1 MIYLLILVA
10 TAAAGSLQLWREHQ
24 RLVRNRY
31 KDVGS
36 YRGALQRIV
45 SGSLPGGR
53 AEEQAAAA
61 GGRGEAR

>member
-1 MIYLLILVA
+1 VIYLLILVA
-10 TAAAGSLQLWREHQ
+10 TAAASRLWRERQ

-31 KDVGS
+31 RDVGS

-53 AEEQAAAA
+53 AEEQVAPA